1 MGKSAASNRPA
12 EEPPL
17 AGIED
22 SATADNNE
30 AAALPVG
37 AGYCR
42 AAVTWLDDP
51 SGQFNQPSP
60 SQAGG
65 KK

>member
-1 MGKSAASNRPA
+1 MGKSVSSNLPT

-22 SATADNNE
+22 SGTADNNE
-30 AAALPVG
+30 AAVLPLS

-42 AAVTWLDDP
+42 AAVVWIAEP
-51 SGQFNQPSP
+51 SGQFNQPAP
-60 SQAGG
+60 STGG

>member
-1 MGKSAASNRPA
+1 MGKGVANLPT

-22 SATADNNE
+22 AATADNNE
-30 AAALPVG
+30 AAALPLS

-42 AAVTWLDDP
+42 AAVTWIMEP
-51 SGQFNQPSP
+51 ANQFNQPAP
-60 SQAGG
+60 AAGG

>member
-1 MGKSAASNRPA
+1 MGKGISNTPA

-22 SATADNNE
+22 AATADNNE
-30 AAALPVG
+30 AAALPLA
-37 AGYCR
+37 AGYNR
-42 AAVTWLDDP
+42 SAVTWIMEP
-51 SGQFNQPSP
+51 ANQFNQPAP
-60 SQAGG
+60 SGG